1 MGGNMSLRKRENYNR
16 KERMRDINRVRFLE
30 QEEKRQVKLI

>member
-1 MGGNMSLRKRENYNR
+1 MSLRKRENYNR
-16 KERMRDINRVRFLE
+16 KERRRDINRVRFLE

>member
-1 MGGNMSLRKRENYNR
+1 MSLRKRENYNR
-16 KERMRDINRVRFLE
+16 KERRRDINCVRFLE

>member
-1 MGGNMSLRKRENYNR
+1 MSLRKKENYNG
-16 KERMRDINRVRFLE
+16 KERRRDINYVRFLE